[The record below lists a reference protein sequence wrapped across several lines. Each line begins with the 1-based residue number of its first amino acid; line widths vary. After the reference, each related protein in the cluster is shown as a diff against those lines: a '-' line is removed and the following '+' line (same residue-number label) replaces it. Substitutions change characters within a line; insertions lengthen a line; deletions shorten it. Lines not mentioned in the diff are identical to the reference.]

1 MKNRMGETIC
11 KWSNWQE
18 NNLQNIQRAHAAQL
32 KKKNHDQKKS
42 RRKHTDGNSTWKD
55 AKYN

>member
-11 KWSNWQE
+11 KWSN
-18 NNLQNIQRAHAAQL
+18 NLQTIQRAHAAQL
-32 KKKNHDQKKS
+32 KKKWKPDRKKS
-42 RRKHTDGNSTWKD
+42 RRKHTDENGTWKD